1 MERVVNIQMIF
12 YTSGGWELDGSGRVA
27 GGDDLDSML
36 RFRLERKCDGI
47 KHC

>member
-1 MERVVNIQMIF
+1 METRLS
-12 YTSGGWELDGSGRVA
+12 YGESGQCSDDILYQWRVA